1 MGEYCGQDGDERFFD
16 AREETSS
23 VSDWSI
29 DSSDGC
35 SSSPRVVDDILEV
48 LRHEIW
54 TKCPESVRERRNRF
68 LNWTGL
74 NYDWSLI
81 EREESWPSF
90 QDEIEVDKGR
100 IAADSGAI
108 LRDFDYSFS
117 CIHSSRSNWAL
128 ESTCYDSRD
137 GSFGARCKDSDD
149 GVEVVV
155 GEFMRKVRTH
165 SRKKKYKELSSLYAG
180 QEFLAHEGSISAM
193 KFSVD
198 GRYLASSGEDAV
210 VRVWRVIE
218 EERLERIDVSDL
230 DSSCL
235 YFAINESSELA
246 SLNVDKEHYLGRAKR
261 IGRQSE
267 SCCVVLPSKVFHI
280 LEKPLHEF
288 YGHLGEVLDLTWS
301 KKGYLLS
308 SSVDKTVRLWQVGTD
323 RCLRV
328 FSHNNYVTSI
338 NFNPVDENFFISGSI
353 DGKVRIW
360 EVLSGKVVD
369 YISMREIVSAVSYQ
383 SDGKGAIVGTMNG
396 NCCFY
401 SIEDNHLHLDAQIC
415 VHSGKKSP
423 GKRITGFQFTPSD
436 PSKVMVT
443 SADSTVRILSGLDV
457 ICKFRGSSG
466 CHSIASFTSDG
477 KHVISANEDSSVC
490 IWNYT
495 NQEKTRS
502 RAKSVLS
509 CESFFSDNVSI
520 AIPWCGPM
528 HSMQREDGQ
537 IESGPTIAVVALA
550 MSSCSSARGPVAPPV
565 PLIAFLEL
573 VQEAALSIFS
583 APGFDPK
590 CYVNLSLKS
599 DLPAAERSF
608 GKLQASA
615 TTQDLETFIRSY
627 FEDAGGDLLY
637 FCIHVALLFVV
648 IVRSH

>member
-155 GEFMRKVRTH
+155 GEFVRRSRVLMRVKENGLSHSGSIEELRRVVGSSSPLIRPYFHGKLDHAKELGDPKQKMKMGWLRKLGVAACVSGGNIDAISKPDDLELVAGLKMRKVRTH

-457 ICKFRGSSG
+457 ICKFRVRDAIRL
-466 CHSIASFTSDG
+466 HP
-477 KHVISANEDSSVC
+477 
-490 IWNYT
+490 
-495 NQEKTRS
+495 S
-502 RAKSVLS
+502 RQM
-509 CESFFSDNVSI
+509 ES
-520 AIPWCGPM
+520 
-528 HSMQREDGQ
+528 
-537 IESGPTIAVVALA
+537 T
-550 MSSCSSARGPVAPPV
+550 
-565 PLIAFLEL
+565 
-573 VQEAALSIFS
+573 
-583 APGFDPK
+583 
-590 CYVNLSLKS
+590 
-599 DLPAAERSF
+599 
-608 GKLQASA
+608 
-615 TTQDLETFIRSY
+615 
-627 FEDAGGDLLY
+627 
-637 FCIHVALLFVV
+637 
-648 IVRSH
+648 